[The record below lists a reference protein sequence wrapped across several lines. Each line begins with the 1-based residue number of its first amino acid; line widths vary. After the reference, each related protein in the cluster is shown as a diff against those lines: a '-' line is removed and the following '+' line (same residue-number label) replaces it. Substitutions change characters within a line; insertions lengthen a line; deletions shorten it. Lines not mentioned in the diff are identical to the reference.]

1 MTRGRERFVE
11 IAPDRICANPTSMWI
26 DNMIGTW
33 LGSGR
38 LLVRGGRRFWMC
50 AALAAMLTGCGS
62 GVKKPDWPEGVDASG
77 AVQMDGKP
85 LEMALVNFI
94 PEGETTG
101 PGATGMTDSV
111 GDYSLM
117 HRDANGKMAK
127 GVIPGKY
134 KVMISKFVSPDGSV
148 WTPDQKAVAGP
159 MTTGARETVPM
170 KYSTPAT
177 TLRAVVGPSGGTYNF
192 EVKSK

>member
-1 MTRGRERFVE
+1 
-11 IAPDRICANPTSMWI
+11 
-26 DNMIGTW
+26 MIGTW
-33 LGSGR
+33 LGKPPLLDAERAKDFAVLGLDCDAGR
-38 LLVRGGRRFWMC
+38 VRQRGEEAR
-50 AALAAMLTGCGS
+50 LA
-62 GVKKPDWPEGVDASG
+62 EGVDASG

-127 GVIPGKY
+127 GVIP
-134 KVMISKFVSPDGSV
+134 
-148 WTPDQKAVAGP
+148 A
-159 MTTGARETVPM
+159 
-170 KYSTPAT
+170 ST
-177 TLRAVVGPSGGTYNF
+177 R
-192 EVKSK
+192 